1 MVTKQ
6 DLKKVNDYV
15 WEIPMSFRSD
25 MRVPAR
31 VYADKKMLDDIF
43 QDKSMEQ
50 LVNMATLPG
59 IVKYSMAMPDAHMGY
74 GACIGGVFATDISK
88 NGIISPGSIGYDL
101 NCGIRVLSSSVDVKS
116 MRPYL
121 EKLADELYRSIPSG
135 VGRGG
140 KIKLDKQSIN
150 KVLTEGVKHVV
161 SQGYGVDDDIKH
173 CESYGSLETADSSKV
188 SDHAKTRGR
197 DQLGTL
203 GSGNHFVELQKVD
216 KIFNIEIAE
225 KFGLRKGQIAIMI
238 HTGSRGLGH
247 QVCTDWVRTFNQKL
261 PEWGITLPDREL
273 ACAPINTPEAQG
285 YLGAMCAA
293 ANFAWSNRQLI
304 TYLVRQTWRR
314 IIPANLGHDLELI
327 YDVAH
332 NMGKVEE
339 YYINGKKTKV
349 IVHRK
354 GATRAFPPGNPELV
368 EDYQKTGQPVLIP
381 GSMGTASYILVG
393 TKSGEE
399 TFFSSCHGAGRTM
412 SRRAAKR
419 KVRGSDLIQELA
431 KKGIMVKCRSWE
443 GVAEEAPLAYKDVDH
458 VVDVVHNA
466 GLAQKVARLVPL
478 AVIKGE

>member
-1 MVTKQ
+1 
-6 DLKKVNDYV
+6 
-15 WEIPMSFRSD
+15 

-31 VYADKKMLDDIF
+31 IYASEAIWEDIE
-43 QDKSMEQ
+43 DKSMEQ
-50 LVNMATLPG
+50 LINMATLPG
-59 IVKYSMAMPDAHMGY
+59 IVRYSMAMPDAHQGY

-101 NCGIRVLSSSVDVKS
+101 NCGIRVLSSSVDVRS

-140 KIKLDKQSIN
+140 NIKLDKQSMN
-150 KVLTEGVKHVV
+150 KVLTQGVKQVV
-161 SQGYGVDDDIKH
+161 SQGYGIEDDIKH
-173 CESYGSLETADSSKV
+173 CESYGSLEQADSSKV
-188 SDHAKTRGR
+188 SDRAKMRGR

-203 GSGNHFVELQKVD
+203 GSGNHFAEVQKVD
-216 KIFNIEIAE
+216 TIFNTEIAE
-225 KFGLRKGQIAIMI
+225 KFGLKQGQIVVMI

-261 PEWGITLPDREL
+261 PEWGIKLPDREL

-285 YLGAMCAA
+285 YLGAMSAA

-304 TYLVRQTWRR
+304 TYLVRQAWKR
-314 IIPANLGHDLELI
+314 IIPASLGHDLKLI

-339 YYINGKKTKV
+339 YEINGKKTKV

-354 GATRAFPPGNPELV
+354 GATRAFPPGNPELA

-381 GSMGTASYILVG
+381 GSMGTASYILAGVE
-393 TKSGEE
+393 SGEE
-399 TFFSSCHGAGRTM
+399 AFFSSCHGAGRTM

-419 KVRGSDLIQELA
+419 AVRGSDLIKELA
-431 KKGIMVKCRSWE
+431 KKGIIVKCRSWA
-443 GVAEEAPLAYKDVDH
+443 GVAEEAPLAYKDVDQ